1 MNNIKVTF
9 KLFFKKNKAKDLKPM
24 YVAFI
29 PDQIRYEGKWFE
41 KTRACLD
48 LDTGEQTKIHY
59 HEI

>member
-1 MNNIKVTF
+1 MSIKVTF
-9 KLFFKKNKAKDLKPM
+9 TLSFKKKKAIDLKPM

-48 LDTGEQTKIHY
+48 LDTGEQTKIY
-59 HEI
+59 YRQI